1 MRIGDTSCTSFGRGT
16 AHHEACE
23 VHHGL
28 VAALLLLLVLREA
41 FLQELVNDKMYDG
54 FTDAP
59 PGSCYALPEPPDTL
73 KQQISNYDMSV
84 MISIYFKH
92 FWSAHWYILCPPVWK
107 CVSTLNDKPSKL
119 RIKHRPLPP
128 TILQFNCSSFLMFYM
143 KLEISFK
150 KLQGGMLTFFNSLLL
165 DIFTQHVHTCT
176 INT

>member
-73 KQQISNYDMSV
+73 KQQNLRYVGNDFFPYISGLHTGTVHSV
-84 MISIYFKH
+84 FPCLKN
-92 FWSAHWYILCPPVWK
+92 V
-107 CVSTLNDKPSKL
+107 
-119 RIKHRPLPP
+119 
-128 TILQFNCSSFLMFYM
+128 FL
-143 KLEISFK
+143 L
-150 KLQGGMLTFFNSLLL
+150 
-165 DIFTQHVHTCT
+165 
-176 INT
+176 